1 MPPSLLCGEESICT
15 NCFGSFEGDLVRLDI
30 LDFLLF
36 MLLLCNES
44 SCALSALDVFPG
56 ISDMASDGATDT
68 ESSAR
73 STCSSSSSSSEIIS
87 SSEVAVKSP
96 RDYSRLRR
104 LFSLASV
111 VMRQSLMSCATCRL
125 RIGRCSAITFRSDV
139 INV

>member
-1 MPPSLLCGEESICT
+1 MERRGDRENLDRFDVFLEAPLEEGTMTSISSGGAATGMPPSLLCGEESICT
-15 NCFGSFEGDLVRLDI
+15 NCFGSFEGDLVRLDV

-87 SSEVAVKSP
+87 SSEVAV
-96 RDYSRLRR
+96 
-104 LFSLASV
+104 V
-111 VMRQSLMSCATCRL
+111 VT
-125 RIGRCSAITFRSDV
+125 
-139 INV
+139 